1 MYGEGR
7 GWIYYRN
14 ASGSWGAVGGALE
27 EVQAMYDPGKR
38 HMIVARQDVEVEEE
52 EDDDGDRP
60 PRPRAARVIATGLAA
75 AATVTALSA
84 QPPARRAMPIT
95 AARMYSG
102 FLHNQ
107 HVAIVGTVAVQGLQQ
122 SLVDRE
128 GALRLVMAGARAGDH
143 IEARGIL
150 LDLGRMRRDDP
161 RLASLGLLPLLKA
174 AYNDRW
180 PRPGEDIALAVTST
194 AEPAASLEQG
204 PPLRSVALEPTRF
217 EGEVVTVVGEFRG
230 RNLFADLP
238 EAPTT
243 TGGWDFVLRYA
254 DAAIWVT
261 GVQPKGR
268 DFVLDPTQ
276 RRDTGRWFRVS
287 GVVRTRFGVT
297 WLEAKDFAPAAALA
311 VPTGFIDS
319 VTTMPSSAQPIEV
332 LFVSPVKDD
341 ADVRLDTPVRVQF
354 SRDLD
359 AASLADRIRV
369 GYAEADSADRGEPPP
384 AALFTTR
391 YDPATRSLEIRPSP
405 AWARL
410 RQVTV
415 SFLEGIR
422 GTDGAP
428 VAAFSVTFTT
438 GG

>member
-1 MYGEGR
+1 
-7 GWIYYRN
+7 
-14 ASGSWGAVGGALE
+14 
-27 EVQAMYDPGKR
+27 
-38 HMIVARQDVEVEEE
+38 
-52 EDDDGDRP
+52 
-60 PRPRAARVIATGLAA
+60 
-75 AATVTALSA
+75 
-84 QPPARRAMPIT
+84 MPIT
-95 AARMYSG
+95 AARAYSG

-107 HVAIVGTVAVQGLQQ
+107 HVAIVGTIATQGAQK

-128 GALRLVMAGARAGDH
+128 GALRLLMPGGEAGDR
-143 IEARGIL
+143 IEARGTL
-150 LDLGRMRRDDP
+150 LDIGRMRRDDP
-161 RLASLGLLPLLKA
+161 RLGPLGLLPVIKA

-194 AEPAASLEQG
+194 AQPPASLDAG
-204 PPLRSVALEPTRF
+204 PALRSVALEPTRF
-217 EGEVVTVVGEFRG
+217 EGEVVTVIGEFRG

-287 GVVRTRFGVT
+287 GVVHTRFGVT
-297 WLEAKDFAPAAALA
+297 WIEGKEFVPAAALT
-311 VPTGFIDS
+311 VPEGFIDS
-319 VTTMPSSAQPIEV
+319 TITMPSTAHPIEV
-332 LFVSPVKDD
+332 LFVSPVKDE

-359 AASLADRIRV
+359 PASLPDRIRV
-369 GYAEADSADRGEPPP
+369 AYAAADSANRGEPQPP

-391 YDPATRSLEIRPSP
+391 YDAATRSLEVRPSP
-405 AWARL
+405 AWERF
-410 RQVTV
+410 RQDTV
-415 SFLEGIR
+415 SYLEGIR
-422 GTDGAP
+422 GADGAP
-428 VAAFSVTFTT
+428 LAPFSVTFTT